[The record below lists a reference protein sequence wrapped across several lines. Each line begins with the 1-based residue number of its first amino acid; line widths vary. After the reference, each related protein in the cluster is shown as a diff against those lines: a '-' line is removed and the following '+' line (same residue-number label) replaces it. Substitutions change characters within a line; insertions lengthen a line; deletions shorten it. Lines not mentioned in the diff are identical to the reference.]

1 MTNPRQEPA
10 DGEKWIAAED
20 VDRLCREMDVAL
32 NGEDGAAP
40 QASLCDIAAQVIAQA
55 RKATVAA
62 DSDAHQMAARLR
74 ESDWRDVDETPI
86 LKEAANFILTQD
98 ARIRELEQEK
108 K

>member
-40 QASLCDIAAQVIAQA
+40 QASLCDIAQA